1 MNSTRPFSSEFL
13 LIDELENSVHDE
25 LACHSSVGV
34 NILGYTEAEPS
45 FSVEL
50 KEVGGRVSGSLLS
63 VTNDHSYLRELRY
76 HLSYSITKTPKMEL
90 KTHTFPE
97 SQF

>member
-1 MNSTRPFSSEFL
+1 MWIQLGLSQVSEFL
-13 LIDELENSVHDE
+13 LIDELENSVHYE

-50 KEVGGRVSGSLLS
+50 KEVGDIWESP
-63 VTNDHSYLRELRY
+63 LRD
-76 HLSYSITKTPKMEL
+76 
-90 KTHTFPE
+90 
-97 SQF
+97 

>member
-13 LIDELENSVHDE
+13 SIDELENSVHDE
-25 LACHSSVGV
+25 LSCHSSVGV

-50 KEVGGRVSGSLLS
+50 KEVGGGVRVSGSLLS
-63 VTNDHSYLRELRY
+63 VTNDHSY
-76 HLSYSITKTPKMEL
+76 
-90 KTHTFPE
+90 
-97 SQF
+97 

>member
-25 LACHSSVGV
+25 LSCHSSVGV

-50 KEVGGRVSGSLLS
+50 KEVGVGAG
-63 VTNDHSYLRELRY
+63 
-76 HLSYSITKTPKMEL
+76 IW
-90 KTHTFPE
+90 E
-97 SQF
+97 SPLCD